1 MLYQR
6 AAWQYVK
13 ADSLVAQLLNMEHA
27 TFRSDVSGSQ
37 VIDSV
42 DNCSS
47 NGTGNTVV
55 VRFPDTADSGDRR
68 VCLEEVMLGKI

>member
-1 MLYQR
+1 
-6 AAWQYVK
+6 VK
-13 ADSLVAQLLNMEHA
+13 GDSLVAELLNVEHA
-27 TFRSDVSGSQ
+27 TFRSNISGSQ

-42 DNCSS
+42 NNCSS
-47 NGTGNTVV
+47 NGAGNTVV